1 METDLKAILAD
12 LNAQMFAEQARLN
25 QCSDEEYDLATL
37 RGLQASVAETEKML
51 AALRS
56 ARAMRARIKAEEA
69 AFAAGHAVAHG
80 DDAAKGR
87 AAFPRNL
94 RAKWDEGFAAY

>member
-25 QCSDEEYDLATL
+25 QCSDDEYDVTAL
-37 RGLQASVAETEKML
+37 RGLQASASETEKML
-51 AALRS
+51 TALRS
-56 ARAMRARIKAEEA
+56 ARALRARIKAEEA
-69 AFAAGHAVAHG
+69 AFAAGNAAAHG